1 MNHNSAKYGFAT
13 RAIHV
18 GQEPESATGAVTI
31 PIYQTSTFAQW
42 ALESQ
47 QAYDY
52 SRSGNPTRTALEK
65 ALATLDNGT
74 HALAFASGMA
84 AETVTLL
91 LLSPGDHVISGNDVY
106 GGTYRLFTKVF
117 ANKQIKV
124 DFVDTSAIK
133 QITAALRPETRLI
146 WLETPT
152 NPSLKLCD
160 IAAIAAIARSKNI
173 LTLVDNTF
181 ASPYFQRPLDLGA
194 DIVVYSTTKYISG
207 HSDVV
212 GGALVV
218 KDEELFAQLKFLQN
232 ATGAVPGPFDSWL
245 VLRGLKTLALRMQ
258 AHGANALALANF
270 LANHPA
276 IDYVWYPGL
285 PSHPQHALA
294 QRQMHG
300 FGGII
305 SFALKGGEAAAREF
319 VTRPKL
325 FTLAVSLGGV
335 ESLIEHP
342 ATMTHASLA
351 GSTLAISPSL
361 IRLSVGIEDSA
372 DLIADLDSALNF

>member
-1 MNHNSAKYGFAT
+1 MSHSSAKYGFAT

-18 GQEPESATGAVTI
+18 GQEPESATGAVTV

-124 DFVDTSAIK
+124 DFVDTSDIK

-270 LANHPA
+270 LANQPA
-276 IDYVWYPGL
+276 VEYVWYPGL

-351 GSTLAISPSL
+351 GSPLAISPSL

>member
-270 LANHPA
+270 LATQPA
-276 IDYVWYPGL
+276 VDYVWYPGL

>member
-133 QITAALRPETRLI
+133 QITAALRI

-270 LANHPA
+270 LATQPA
-276 IDYVWYPGL
+276 VDYVWYPGL